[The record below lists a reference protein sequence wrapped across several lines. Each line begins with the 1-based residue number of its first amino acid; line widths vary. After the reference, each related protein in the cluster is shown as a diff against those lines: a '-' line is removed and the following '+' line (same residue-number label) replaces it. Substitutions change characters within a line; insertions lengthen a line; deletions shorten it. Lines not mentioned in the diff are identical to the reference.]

1 MGKRFAGSFADY
13 EVSSQQV
20 PLTYLPT
27 PSDYIHRRPVAAA
40 VVNDETYMA
49 LVDTGATKTIMSF
62 EVDGSVVPSNAVKAT
77 LADIRGRP
85 MEVSLVD
92 VASFRLGQTRQSPA
106 KLYRRKWYSD
116 GILQKTP
123 VVVGMDF
130 LLRHSAVCFD
140 WVGRTLHLGRLGPC
154 SGGVV
159 AQEAAL
165 TKPSA
170 IELLVRTRTG
180 ETVAGLVDTGS
191 GPTFCSDEL
200 AAAHGW
206 KFTFGEH
213 PALRSDCR
221 WQSTIS
227 LSDGFLIG
235 METLGEFRAFGWQL
249 NPLRVLF
256 VPGPRGLGG
265 EVLCAFWR
273 FRTWRNGR
281 CGNRLSG
288 VWPLAWPSVVQLCL
302 RLLRFWCGGRS
313 SAPIGPPRSSSAPPR
328 WPRRHRAF
336 VPRAAVDVVDG
347 WGLTPLVWAVGD
359 TPGSRWWCVR
369 CWTRARTQCSPTGWD
384 RRHCTAA
391 RRIRVR
397 RWWQC
402 CSTRERIP
410 TRERSHGTTPLHHA
424 AHTDNAMV
432 IAKLLAAGADAAAIN
447 SDGLTPLHHAKLT
460 DAVRMLLDA
469 GAPVDVRMSDGM
481 TPLLFAAMTGNLGK
495 ARMLVDAGG
504 DLHAAAEGDVSIL
517 HLATRADSQPE
528 LIRALLDWG
537 ADPRA
542 TSDVGLTPPA
552 PGRVRHA
559 GRGRTAPAGRCGSR
573 RPGRPR
579 HGADACGGRMERET
593 RGRLEAASRRR
604 RSLGARRHRRDAAPT
619 WRPTGIRTRRFSM
632 CSLQPGLIRTPEPPG
647 RHAAAHGARRAVDA
661 RTFMGALLG
670 AGATRTS

>member
-1 MGKRFAGSFADY
+1 MPPSLGHSFCARVATAEHRDACRFLMERYGKRFAGSFADY

-62 EVDGSVVPSNAVKAT
+62 EVDGSVVPANAVKAT

-116 GILQKTP
+116 GVLQKTP

-256 VPGPRGLGG
+256 VPG
-265 EVLCAFWR
+265 
-273 FRTWRNGR
+273 
-281 CGNRLSG
+281 
-288 VWPLAWPSVVQLCL
+288 
-302 RLLRFWCGGRS
+302 
-313 SAPIGPPRSSSAPPR
+313 
-328 WPRRHRAF
+328 
-336 VPRAAVDVVDG
+336 
-347 WGLTPLVWAVGD
+347 
-359 TPGSRWWCVR
+359 
-369 CWTRARTQCSPTGWD
+369 
-384 RRHCTAA
+384 
-391 RRIRVR
+391 
-397 RWWQC
+397 
-402 CSTRERIP
+402 RE
-410 TRERSHGTTPLHHA
+410 
-424 AHTDNAMV
+424 D
-432 IAKLLAAGADAAAIN
+432 
-447 SDGLTPLHHAKLT
+447 
-460 DAVRMLLDA
+460 
-469 GAPVDVRMSDGM
+469 
-481 TPLLFAAMTGNLGK
+481 
-495 ARMLVDAGG
+495 
-504 DLHAAAEGDVSIL
+504 
-517 HLATRADSQPE
+517 
-528 LIRALLDWG
+528 
-537 ADPRA
+537 
-542 TSDVGLTPPA
+542 
-552 PGRVRHA
+552 
-559 GRGRTAPAGRCGSR
+559 
-573 RPGRPR
+573 
-579 HGADACGGRMERET
+579 
-593 RGRLEAASRRR
+593 
-604 RSLGARRHRRDAAPT
+604 
-619 WRPTGIRTRRFSM
+619 
-632 CSLQPGLIRTPEPPG
+632 
-647 RHAAAHGARRAVDA
+647 
-661 RTFMGALLG
+661 
-670 AGATRTS
+670 